1 MADICTAVWQESE
14 SQNPWPDA
22 EHTAEAVT
30 AGTVDGRMH
39 SVIETLAWILAIG
52 AVVALAAY
60 WVLRL
65 LAARIA
71 HHVALIAER
80 QVTAALT
87 PGVSKVPRAFTRP
100 PVVNDELRARRL
112 AELDKL
118 AWLMDGIIPLPI
130 IGGVGLDAVLGLFP
144 VAGDVASLMISS
156 VLIVRAAQ
164 LGAPPRLISRL
175 IAIQVIDLLIGLV
188 PVIGDLADAGYHANE
203 RSVALIREWMRDGP
217 A

>member
-1 MADICTAVWQESE
+1 MQPGLDILV
-14 SQNPWPDA
+14 
-22 EHTAEAVT
+22 
-30 AGTVDGRMH
+30 
-39 SVIETLAWILAIG
+39 WILVISV
-52 AVVALAAY
+52 VVALAAY
-60 WVLRL
+60 WILRL

-80 QVTAALT
+80 QVGAALT

-100 PVVNDELRARRL
+100 PVVNGDLRARRL
-112 AELDKL
+112 AELDKF
-118 AWLMDGIIPLPI
+118 AWLMDRVIPLPI

-164 LGAPPRLISRL
+164 LGAPPQLISRL
-175 IAIQVIDLLIGLV
+175 IAIQVIDLLIGVV

-203 RSVALIREWMRDGP
+203 RSVALIREWLRDGP
-217 A
+217 V

>member
-1 MADICTAVWQESE
+1 MQPAV
-14 SQNPWPDA
+14 
-22 EHTAEAVT
+22 
-30 AGTVDGRMH
+30 
-39 SVIETLAWILAIG
+39 ETLVWILAVS

-71 HHVALIAER
+71 HRVAVVAER
-80 QVTAALT
+80 QIGAALT
-87 PGVSKVPRAFTRP
+87 PGVSRVPRGFTRP
-100 PVVNDELRARRL
+100 PVVSDALRARRL

-118 AWLMDGIIPLPI
+118 AWLMDRVIPLPI

-144 VAGDVASLMISS
+144 VAGDVASLIISS

-164 LGAPPRLISRL
+164 LGAPPQLISRL
-175 IAIQVIDLLIGLV
+175 IAIQVIDLLLGVV

-203 RSVALIREWMRDGP
+203 RSVALLREWMTKDGP
-217 A
+217 V

>member
-1 MADICTAVWQESE
+1 
-14 SQNPWPDA
+14 
-22 EHTAEAVT
+22 
-30 AGTVDGRMH
+30 MH

-80 QVTAALT
+80 QVTAALA

>member
-1 MADICTAVWQESE
+1 MQ
-14 SQNPWPDA
+14 P
-22 EHTAEAVT
+22 
-30 AGTVDGRMH
+30 
-39 SVIETLAWILAIG
+39 VIETLAWMLVVSV
-52 AVVALAAY
+52 VVALAAY
-60 WVLRL
+60 WILRL

-71 HHVALIAER
+71 HRLALVAER
-80 QVTAALT
+80 QIGAALA
-87 PGVSKVPRAFTRP
+87 PGVSRVPRGFTRP

-130 IGGVGLDAVLGLFP
+130 VGGVGLDAVLGLFP
-144 VAGDVASLMISS
+144 VAGDVASMFISS

-164 LGAPPRLISRL
+164 LGAPPQLISRL
-175 IAIQVIDLLIGLV
+175 IAIQVIDLLIGVV

-217 A
+217 V